1 MAGNNLSLAI
11 VVKLLTDNFTK
22 GATRVKATLLT
33 MQRNFL
39 AFATAAGAGTL
50 GLTNFLSRMV
60 SVAKE
65 TSRANIALKNVSGTT
80 GAFAENQ
87 KWLLDVAKRYGVEI
101 NALTSGFAKFKAAA
115 DISNMS
121 LEDQRKIFESVARAS
136 VAFGLSAEDQRGIF
150 MALSQMMSKNKVMAE
165 ELRLQMA
172 ERMPIAIQAMAK
184 AAGVTVG
191 ELDAL
196 MKQGKVMSSDVLPRF
211 ADALN
216 EMIADPDMNNLNKS
230 LVDLSNTFQQMTKN
244 LGIEDMFKRVVETA
258 TRALSAL
265 ADNVGAVMSVIKAA
279 LLGAFGKGVSSIFK
293 GFSED
298 YERAVSAAVK
308 KVEGGERAIKR
319 LQKAESEY
327 RLAVREQAAA
337 TEAYKTMTAETSANE
352 RIAIEARVKNANEK
366 VKKAE
371 TKVFKAEEAQK
382 VAASKAS
389 AEEQI
394 LAAQATATGWTKAI
408 NKMKFA
414 FASFWNGLKAIV
426 SANIWG
432 AVIAGISAVVD
443 KIISYVKQTS
453 QLRKQVEEVTDRIN
467 AVSSTEITQ
476 LKILQESIQIN
487 KSYEVRAR
495 ALRKINELL
504 GTEYSMAN
512 MTKEAYL
519 QINKAIGDRIDALVM
534 EERISNAIK
543 ERADADATIEKFGA
557 KSMTERKVEWGPFAW
572 TTGGLSNSDRREYE
586 AAIATRDRVNKWL
599 EDNLAKTS
607 QGGSNTVVSGNPR
620 TPVKVEVVNLDLE
633 DIEQESF
640 EDYVDRINKQI
651 GGTTPRFAD
660 PSIIEAITNRQRDR
674 SGDWKLSNLEILE
687 ADQLFAQ
694 QKVDDLL
701 NYAQQTGVEL
711 GNVLSEAISEST
723 DLKQA
728 LGLAEKQNALSELQK
743 EMDSLK
749 FDLIEGGIQGID
761 GLVSAFERLSDAMED
776 DATAWEQIMAVWGIF
791 ESSAKAV
798 MDTIQAVAAM
808 SEMAAQIKRTTA
820 AQNIAADTAE
830 AAAETGKGVAK
841 QAPGFAA
848 LVAVPAAIAAI
859 VAAFAMIPKFANG
872 GIVGG
877 TSTHGDKILARLNSG
892 EGVLTPE
899 GLASL
904 HDAANPRNARAVQV
918 VGRLVGRGRDLVA
931 VIDTEN
937 KYKTRTR

>member
-258 TRALSAL
+258 TRALSMLANNVNKVVDTLKIAL
-265 ADNVGAVMSVIKAA
+265 Y
-279 LLGAFGKGVSSIFK
+279 GAFAKGLSSIWG

-298 YERAVSAAVK
+298 YERAVAAAVK
-308 KVEGGERAIKR
+308 SVE
-319 LQKAESEY
+319 KAEPGIRRVEAAMQGLEIAQAKVAQAEGAYAREIAKRDRLIERQNKLSANAVVKRQRIEEQLVIANAKIAEKEIKVAQRKDAEKVASA
-327 RLAVREQAAA
+327 RLAAAQQKQIA
-337 TEAYKTMTAETSANE
+337 T
-352 RIAIEARVKNANEK
+352 
-366 VKKAE
+366 
-371 TKVFKAEEAQK
+371 
-382 VAASKAS
+382 AS
-389 AEEQI
+389 AEQQI
-394 LAAQATATGWTKAI
+394 LAAQATATGWQRAMNKITYISGVAWRQLKSIFLTNIWSAAIAGVTALVAKLTDFVGLATKA
-408 NKMKFA
+408 KR
-414 FASFWNGLKAIV
+414 
-426 SANIWG
+426 
-432 AVIAGISAVVD
+432 AVKNLGDWDA
-443 KIISYVKQTS
+443 
-453 QLRKQVEEVTDRIN
+453 TDEMRELDSWREYLN
-467 AVSSTEITQ
+467 H
-476 LKILQESIQIN
+476 KDDD
-487 KSYEVRAR
+487 VRAG
-495 ALRKINELL
+495 ALNKINEML
-504 GTEYSMAN
+504 GTQLSFEDD
-512 MTKEAYL
+512 
-519 QINKAIGDRIDALVM
+519 INAAIDHRLKLLAA
-534 EERISNAIK
+534 EERLRTAQEALETAKRARDAIKNDSVTRKRRQEELVDPAIK
-543 ERADADATIEKFGA
+543 EVADAREYYLSLGGKITSGD
-557 KSMTERKVEWGPFAW
+557 SS
-572 TTGGLSNSDRREYE
+572 GGLTPTTPS
-586 AAIATRDRVNKWL
+586 
-599 EDNLAKTS
+599 TS
-607 QGGSNTVVSGNPR
+607 
-620 TPVKVEVVNLDLE
+620 PVKVEVVNLDLE
-633 DIEQESF
+633 DIGE
-640 EDYVDRINKQI
+640 
-651 GGTTPRFAD
+651 GTAFD
-660 PSIIEAITNRQRDR
+660 PKLQGEAMSNYFDKMAAQQGVQAIANRQRDR

-728 LGLAEKQNALSELQK
+728 LGLAEKQDALSELQK
-743 EMDSLK
+743 EMNSLK

-798 MDTIQAVAAM
+798 MDTIQSVAAM
-808 SEMAAQIKRTTA
+808 SEMSAQIKRTTA
-820 AQNIAADTAE
+820 AQNVASDTAE

-848 LVAVPAAIAAI
+848 LVAVPTAIAAI

>member
-371 TKVFKAEEAQK
+371 TKVFKAE
-382 VAASKAS
+382 
-389 AEEQI
+389 
-394 LAAQATATGWTKAI
+394 
-408 NKMKFA
+408 
-414 FASFWNGLKAIV
+414 
-426 SANIWG
+426 
-432 AVIAGISAVVD
+432 
-443 KIISYVKQTS
+443 
-453 QLRKQVEEVTDRIN
+453 
-467 AVSSTEITQ
+467 
-476 LKILQESIQIN
+476 
-487 KSYEVRAR
+487 
-495 ALRKINELL
+495 
-504 GTEYSMAN
+504 
-512 MTKEAYL
+512 
-519 QINKAIGDRIDALVM
+519 
-534 EERISNAIK
+534 
-543 ERADADATIEKFGA
+543 
-557 KSMTERKVEWGPFAW
+557 
-572 TTGGLSNSDRREYE
+572 GG
-586 AAIATRDRVNKWL
+586 
-599 EDNLAKTS
+599 
-607 QGGSNTVVSGNPR
+607 
-620 TPVKVEVVNLDLE
+620 
-633 DIEQESF
+633 
-640 EDYVDRINKQI
+640 
-651 GGTTPRFAD
+651 
-660 PSIIEAITNRQRDR
+660 
-674 SGDWKLSNLEILE
+674 
-687 ADQLFAQ
+687 
-694 QKVDDLL
+694 
-701 NYAQQTGVEL
+701 
-711 GNVLSEAISEST
+711 
-723 DLKQA
+723 
-728 LGLAEKQNALSELQK
+728 
-743 EMDSLK
+743 
-749 FDLIEGGIQGID
+749 
-761 GLVSAFERLSDAMED
+761 
-776 DATAWEQIMAVWGIF
+776 
-791 ESSAKAV
+791 
-798 MDTIQAVAAM
+798 
-808 SEMAAQIKRTTA
+808 
-820 AQNIAADTAE
+820 
-830 AAAETGKGVAK
+830 
-841 QAPGFAA
+841 
-848 LVAVPAAIAAI
+848 
-859 VAAFAMIPKFANG
+859 
-872 GIVGG
+872 
-877 TSTHGDKILARLNSG
+877 
-892 EGVLTPE
+892 
-899 GLASL
+899 
-904 HDAANPRNARAVQV
+904 
-918 VGRLVGRGRDLVA
+918 
-931 VIDTEN
+931 
-937 KYKTRTR
+937 

>member
-22 GATRVKATLLT
+22 GATHVKATLLT

-50 GLTNFLSRMV
+50 GLTNFISRMV

-172 ERMPIAIQAMAK
+172 ERMPIAIQAMEK
-184 AAGVTVG
+184 AAGATVG

-196 MKQGKVMSSDVLPRF
+196 MEQGKVMSSDVLPRF

-265 ADNVGAVMSVIKAA
+265 ADNVGAVMSVVKAA
-279 LLGAFGKGVSSIFK
+279 LYGAFGKGVSSIFK

-382 VAASKAS
+382 VAAAKAS

-414 FASFWNGLKAIV
+414 FASFWNGLKAMV

-432 AVIAGISAVVD
+432 A
-443 KIISYVKQTS
+443 IISGIGLLADKLWGVVASTRES
-453 QLRKQVEEVTDRIN
+453 IN
-467 AVSSTEITQ
+467 AVNALKNTSSTDEEEQIKPWRALLSSSDENTRSGALQKINSILGTQ
-476 LKILQESIQIN
+476 LTFEDDIN
-487 KSYEVRAR
+487 SAIEKRLELIREEER
-495 ALRKINELL
+495 LRKADEAVVKAQAEVDKEGTGELGWDFAQRKKDL
-504 GTEYSMAN
+504 EY
-512 MTKEAYL
+512 
-519 QINKAIGDRIDALVM
+519 
-534 EERISNAIK
+534 
-543 ERADADATIEKFGA
+543 A
-557 KSMTERKVEWGPFAW
+557 KSVQA
-572 TTGGLSNSDRREYE
+572 E
-586 AAIATRDRVNKWL
+586 AAENVARL
-599 EDNLAKTS
+599 
-607 QGGSNTVVSGNPR
+607 QGELTQNNTGSSNTVLGGNSH

-660 PSIIEAITNRQRDR
+660 PSIIEAITSRQRDR
-674 SGDWKLSNLEILE
+674 SGDWKMSNLEILE

-723 DLKQA
+723 NLAQA

-791 ESSAKAV
+791 ESSAIAV

-820 AQNIAADTAE
+820 AQNVASDTAE

-859 VAAFAMIPKFANG
+859 IAAFAIIPKFANG